1 MTDYSVRT
9 YTADEI
15 PADIID
21 ELDLN
26 TNNIEYCTVF
36 DSLEDFAIYE
46 VEDGQYSTLELNH
59 DYHGAQRKALTN
71 IGLDYESVGIIE
83 IDKPAEN
90 SYNLLHG
97 QTKNFGDITQGR

>member
-1 MTDYSVRT
+1 MSDYSVRT

-15 PADIID
+15 PADITE

-46 VEDGQYSTLELNH
+46 VEDGWYSTLELNH
-59 DYHGAQRKALTN
+59 DYHGAPNLLEYINYKAL
-71 IGLDYESVGIIE
+71 GAALS
-83 IDKPAEN
+83 
-90 SYNLLHG
+90 
-97 QTKNFGDITQGR
+97 QT

>member
-46 VEDGQYSTLELNH
+46 VEDGWYSTLELNH
-59 DYHGAQRKALTN
+59 DYHGAPNLLEYINYKALGAALSQTC
-71 IGLDYESVGIIE
+71 DESC
-83 IDKPAEN
+83 
-90 SYNLLHG
+90 
-97 QTKNFGDITQGR
+97 NFVLSDGRVVAFC